1 MTTDASVGAMASFL
15 YALEVGERDFPELK
29 RDQRWV
35 QWEDGRVYMYIC
47 RWHDRLAPDRSDD
60 ASADPPYLTCA
71 HT

>member
-1 MTTDASVGAMASFL
+1 MGAMASFL

-35 QWEDGRVYMYIC
+35 GAVGGGEGIYMYIW
-47 RWHDRLAPDRSDD
+47 RDGRPAPPI
-60 ASADPPYLTCA
+60 DPMMRQTDLPNLTCT